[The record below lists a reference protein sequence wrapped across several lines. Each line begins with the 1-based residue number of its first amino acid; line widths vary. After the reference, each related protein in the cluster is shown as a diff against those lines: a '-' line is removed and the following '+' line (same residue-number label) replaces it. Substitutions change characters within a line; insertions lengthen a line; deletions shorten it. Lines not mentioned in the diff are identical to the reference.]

1 LNSNLNQDNENND
14 SEWVQVK
21 VKNKK
26 KEPLSPPSTKDE
38 KEKSTNSNKQIND
51 EYNKSNVE
59 IVKNL
64 VVQNKKSIII
74 LRGCS
79 GSGKSTL
86 AKLVEII

>member
-1 LNSNLNQDNENND
+1 M
-14 SEWVQVK
+14 
-21 VKNKK
+21 
-26 KEPLSPPSTKDE
+26 TKAQIIQ
-38 KEKSTNSNKQIND
+38 QIND

-64 VVQNKKSIII
+64 VIQNKKSIII

-86 AKLVEII
+86 AKLV